1 MAQMK
6 KFLLAVIAA
15 VFMLGGCRGSVA
27 VPVSIEPPVIK
38 SFAAEPAIPVVKV
51 FMASPATI
59 VKGFPSK
66 ISWDVEGA
74 EYVRISGVGNVRD
87 YGSLLVYPGST
98 IIYTLYAS
106 NRGGSCES
114 TCEVTVEEP

>member
-1 MAQMK
+1 
-6 KFLLAVIAA
+6 
-15 VFMLGGCRGSVA
+15 
-27 VPVSIEPPVIK
+27 
-38 SFAAEPAIPVVKV
+38 
-51 FMASPATI
+51 MASPATI
-59 VKGFPSK
+59 VRGSPSK

-106 NRGGSCES
+106 NRGGRCES